1 MKLSTEF
8 KVGITVLISSV
19 ILIMGII
26 WGKEYRLK
34 TNKYQLQVVFENVGG
49 LVPGDPVTVNG
60 VREGKVISV
69 GWKDRDVLCTIEIN
83 DHVQLFEDA
92 TFSVISSEL
101 LAGMKIEIFPG
112 RSHQHINLS
121 QQPFKGKYGGRIVD
135 VGLII
140 GDLAA
145 DMSRLSFR
153 IDTTVT
159 LINDILKSG
168 KMQSDLQASLA
179 NIRTLTEEF
188 KKLPSD
194 FKRIVDEIAQT
205 TKQLNRFI
213 DKNSAS
219 MDTTILVLGHL
230 SARLDSMSVSMYDII
245 SRIENQEGSLGKMV
259 YDTTLYYN
267 LNRTL
272 KSIDSLS
279 VQIKEKGLEIDV
291 F

>member
-1 MKLSTEF
+1 MKISTEF

-19 ILIMGII
+19 ILILGII
-26 WGKEYRLK
+26 WGKEFRLK
-34 TNKYQLQVVFENVGG
+34 TNKYNIQIVFEQVGG

-60 VREGKVISV
+60 VREGKVLEV
-69 GWKDRDVLCTIEIN
+69 GWRDRDVLCTIELN
-83 DHVQLFEDA
+83 DHIQLFEDA

-112 RSHQHINLS
+112 HSTRHINLS
-121 QQPFKGKYGGRIVD
+121 QQPFQGSYGGRIVD

-140 GDLAA
+140 GDLAG

-159 LINDILKSG
+159 LINNILKSG

-179 NIRTLTEEF
+179 NIHAMTNEF
-188 KKLPSD
+188 KKLPAD
-194 FKRIVDEIAQT
+194 FRKITEEIAET
-205 TKQLNRFI
+205 TARLNQFI
-213 DKNSAS
+213 DNNSAS
-219 MDTTILVLGHL
+219 MDSTISVLGQL
-230 SARLDSMSVSMYDII
+230 SSRLDSMSVSMAHII
-245 SRIENQEGSLGKMV
+245 GKIENQEGSLGKMV

-267 LNRTL
+267 LNQTL

-279 VQIKEKGLEIDV
+279 HQIKEKGLEIDI

>member
-1 MKLSTEF
+1 MKISTEF

-19 ILIMGII
+19 ILILGII
-26 WGKEYRLK
+26 WGKEFRLK
-34 TNKYQLQVVFENVGG
+34 TNKYNIQIVFEQVGG

-60 VREGKVISV
+60 VREGKVLEV
-69 GWKDRDVLCTIEIN
+69 GWRDRDVLCTIELN
-83 DHVQLFEDA
+83 DHIQLFEDA

-112 RSHQHINLS
+112 RSTRHINLS
-121 QQPFKGKYGGRIVD
+121 QQPFQGSYGGRIVD

-140 GDLAA
+140 GDLAG

-159 LINDILKSG
+159 LINNILKSG
-168 KMQSDLQASLA
+168 RMQSDLQASLA
-179 NIRTLTEEF
+179 NIHAMTNEF
-188 KKLPSD
+188 KKLPAD
-194 FKRIVDEIAQT
+194 FRKITEEIAET
-205 TKQLNRFI
+205 TARLNQFI
-213 DKNSAS
+213 DNNSAS
-219 MDTTILVLGHL
+219 MDSTISVLAQL
-230 SARLDSMSVSMYDII
+230 SSRLDSMSVSMNHII
-245 SRIENQEGSLGKMV
+245 TGIENQEGSLGKMI

-267 LNRTL
+267 LNKTL

-279 VQIKEKGLEIDV
+279 VQIKEKGLDIDI